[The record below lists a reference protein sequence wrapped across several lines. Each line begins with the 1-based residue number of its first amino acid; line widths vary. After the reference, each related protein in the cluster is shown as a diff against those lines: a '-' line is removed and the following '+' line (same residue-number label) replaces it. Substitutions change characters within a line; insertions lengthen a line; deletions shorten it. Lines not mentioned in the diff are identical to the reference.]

1 MNKDLVKLV
10 GYNLL
15 TLTMVY
21 VLTLLA
27 NKEFKWWVV
36 IGMTSS
42 SFIVSKYLENKNK
55 KDS

>member
-1 MNKDLVKLV
+1 MSKDLIKLV

-36 IGMTSS
+36 IAMTSS
-42 SFIVSKYLENKNK
+42 SFIVSKYLENINK

>member
-1 MNKDLVKLV
+1 MSKDLIKLV

-36 IGMTSS
+36 IAMTSS
-42 SFIVSKYLENKNK
+42 SFIVSRYLENKNK

>member
-36 IGMTSS
+36 IAMTSS

>member
-21 VLTLLA
+21 VLTLIA

-36 IGMTSS
+36 IAMTSS

>member
-1 MNKDLVKLV
+1 MGKDLIKLV

-15 TLTMVY
+15 TLTVMY

-27 NKEFKWWVV
+27 NIEFKWWVV
-36 IGMTSS
+36 IAMTSS
-42 SFIVSKYLENKNK
+42 SFIVRKYLENKNK

>member
-1 MNKDLVKLV
+1 MSKDLIKLV

-15 TLTMVY
+15 TLTMVC

-36 IGMTSS
+36 IAMTSS

>member
-1 MNKDLVKLV
+1 MSKDLIKLV

-36 IGMTSS
+36 IAMTSS
-42 SFIVSKYLENKNK
+42 SFLVSKYLENKNK

>member
-1 MNKDLVKLV
+1 MIKDLIKLV

-36 IGMTSS
+36 IAMTSS